1 MLLAWCA
8 QENYTEANFLCPVI
22 NQIANLYTDA
32 LEIELAK
39 EWSNRCVEYAAEQ
52 KDAFFVL
59 KFRLQ
64 ARARIFRK
72 IGDFNAAYKE
82 LELLEEKVS

>member
-1 MLLAWCA
+1 M
-8 QENYTEANFLCPVI
+8 CPVI

-32 LEIELAK
+32 LEIELAR
-39 EWSNRCVEYAAEQ
+39 EWSGKCIDYAAQ
-52 KDAFFVL
+52 RKDAFFVL

-72 IGDFNAAYKE
+72 IGDFNAAYHE
-82 LELLEEKVS
+82 LEILEEEVS